1 MKIFFITGNL
11 RPAHMQSRL
20 ANSNLTCL
28 YKSLFFV
35 VLLMRI
41 LISPSWMV
49 TNGRCS
55 ENISLV

>member
-1 MKIFFITGNL
+1 MKFFSITGNL
-11 RPAHMQSRL
+11 GPAHMQSQS
-20 ANSNLTCL
+20 ANFNLTRL
-28 YKSLFFV
+28 YKSLIFV

-49 TNGRCS
+49 TNARCR